1 MNVEEVEVEGRWV
14 HLCAH
19 GKGQNG
25 CKSVEA
31 FMAQENH
38 WKEKETLSTAPLEN
52 HKMIKGS
59 FCGFM
64 LISTQSF
71 PSD

>member
-1 MNVEEVEVEGRWV
+1 
-14 HLCAH
+14 
-19 GKGQNG
+19 
-25 CKSVEA
+25 
-31 FMAQENH
+31 MAQENH

-71 PSD
+71 PSDWKSSDTI